1 MMCVCMPLL
10 LCRCAFDTKLPNA
23 GARRLIPPAWRKM
36 EMFDNIYQ
44 LTGVPVI
51 TVQLRY
57 DGWVTELQ
65 DPVKARDLTKVTKPP
80 PWLFAPFVF
89 MLYLLVIFSVCAFWG
104 GGCLDGYEPVRWG

>member
-1 MMCVCMPLL
+1 MC
-10 LCRCAFDTKLPNA
+10 LCVLCAFARVERVQLVLS
-23 GARRLIPPAWRKM
+23 GARKLIPPAWRKM

-65 DPVKARDLTKVTKPP
+65 DPVKARDLTKVTHVPGSLP
-80 PWLFAPFVF
+80 HN
-89 MLYLLVIFSVCAFWG
+89 
-104 GGCLDGYEPVRWG
+104 